1 MTIAFLNGE
10 YLPLESARVSPM
22 DRAFLFG
29 DAVYEVIP
37 VYDGKI
43 FSIVE
48 HLARLNRSLTAIKL
62 NSPYPENQLHLIL
75 QQLVDQNGGGNQ
87 TIYLQISRG
96 VAPIR
101 DHAFPEKIIPT
112 LFAYSM
118 PLKLQDITTIE
129 KGITAIT
136 YSDNR
141 WENCYIKS
149 TNLLGNVLARQ
160 AAIDAGVQEAIFI
173 REGYAIEGTASNLFF
188 VFNDVIKTTPADK
201 HILGGVTRDF
211 IIQIAKQNKIKIIEE
226 YVAENLIWQANEIW
240 ISSTSKEIAPVVK
253 INNKIIGHGVG
264 GPMWR
269 KMINLYREL
278 RKNH

>member
-118 PLKLQDITTIE
+118 PLNLQDIATIE

-136 YSDNR
+136 YTDNR

-211 IIQIAKQNKIKIIEE
+211 IIQIAKQNKINIIEE

-253 INNKIIGHGVG
+253 INNKIIGNGIG

-269 KMINLYREL
+269 KMINLYREF